1 MDIEVRY
8 LELVLKRNMAT
19 QRLQMLNAHRDK
31 CQNKFYELMFNSNLD
46 ALDAYKFVDDTYNW
60 KRTGQE
66 IDELETAIAKYSSD
80 LEELLRSPL

>member
-31 CQNKFYELMFNSNLD
+31 CQNKFYELMFNSNLEVR
-46 ALDAYKFVDDTYNW
+46 DAYKFVDDTYNW

>member
-8 LELVLKRNMAT
+8 VELVLKRNRAT

-31 CQNKFYELMFNSNLD
+31 CQNKFYELMFNSNLEVR
-46 ALDAYKFVDDTYNW
+46 DAYKFVDDTYNW